1 MIGWNR
7 GDDARQLLTEVEDW
21 CGRTSTPEGTV
32 GHALFLHPGFVGL
45 LRKRLTLSVEKEI
58 AVREFIYWNHPDG
71 YRGPLPLTHGNGTKP
86 AQHSAEIRRVRG
98 PLPGAKLSDV
108 EIAARRVERDGCPR
122 CGVRADVGCRHT
134 AGASE

>member
-71 YRGPLPLTHGNGTKP
+71 YRGPLPLT
-86 AQHSAEIRRVRG
+86 
-98 PLPGAKLSDV
+98 
-108 EIAARRVERDGCPR
+108 GCPR